1 MDYGRDVVR
10 DEMGFSY
17 EPKLVD
23 GEGIVDVRDARDNF
37 FARVTYSPNDDYVI
51 EVDGEYL
58 VELDGGSST
67 ETELQQEGL
76 LEGLTVG
83 KVNVADP
90 QEKVLGTNNQV
101 ENCKTVTRA
110 FNKTGKEELMFEN
123 IQDEDTKTL
132 VSLTT
137 SKDELPHQA
146 QHIINSIN
154 PPALHSDQE
163 DPYRQTWAPWSNSPV
178 IQNRTNNRQETVQ
191 QAFETAI
198 NLTEDLL
205 EPNKNKRR

>member
-1 MDYGRDVVR
+1 MDYGEDVVR

-17 EPKLVD
+17 EPKVVD
-23 GEGIVDVRDARDNF
+23 GEGIVDIRDAKDDF

-67 ETELQQEGL
+67 KTELQQEGL

-83 KVNVADP
+83 KVNVANP

-101 ENCKTVTRA
+101 ENWKTVTRA
-110 FNKTGKEELMFEN
+110 FNKTGREEIMYEN

-132 VSLTT
+132 VSLTA
-137 SKDELPHQA
+137 SQDELPQQA
-146 QHIINSIN
+146 QEIINTIN
-154 PPALHSDQE
+154 PPAVDVQQGDQYGE
-163 DPYRQTWAPWSNSPV
+163 TWAPWSNSPV
-178 IQNRTNNRQETVQ
+178 IRNRKGTRQETVQ
-191 QAFETAI
+191 QAFQTAI
-198 NLTEDLL
+198 RLTEDLL
-205 EPNKNKRR
+205 EPNKNKRK